1 VKPLPEKFKE
11 YISRMLGQESDAF
24 LASLQEPAPVSVR
37 VNPLKGKIRLPIERP
52 VPWSEYGSYLS
63 TRPVFTLD
71 PWFHAGAYYV
81 QEASSMFL
89 EQALRQSVDLTKS
102 LNVLDLCA
110 APGGKSTHLLTLLN
124 AGSLLVSN
132 EAIRSRAMVLSE
144 NVQKWGY
151 PNTIVS
157 NNDPADFQ
165 RLSGFFD
172 VMVVDAPCSGEGLF
186 RKDARAMDEWSP
198 EAVQLCCSRQKRIV
212 ADAWSA
218 LRQDGILIYCT
229 CTYNEAENE
238 ENLEWMN
245 KNYGVEFLRLALDPS
260 WGVQEVTRN
269 GIVGYRLFP
278 HRTGGEGFFLSVMK
292 KTDPT
297 KALVARVRKNLTA
310 PPASVTAR
318 LKEWIIQRPAVMFQ
332 FQDLVFYA
340 HADKAAEID
349 FALQHLRVL
358 YAGTNLAR
366 VKHDKLIPEHA
377 LALSV
382 ELAQNFFP
390 RFELSTDEALQYLR
404 RESPQLTGGRP
415 GFALVAF
422 EGIPLGWVNVLS
434 NRINSLYPSEW
445 RIRMR

>member
-11 YISRMLGQESDAF
+11 YIGRMLGHEADVF

-37 VNPLKGKIRLPIERP
+37 VNPLKGHVRLPIERP
-52 VPWSEYGSYLS
+52 VPWSESGRYLS
-63 TRPVFTLD
+63 TRPAFTLD
-71 PWFHAGAYYV
+71 PSFHAGAYYV

-89 EQALRQSVDLTKS
+89 EQALRQSVDLTKR

-124 AGSLLVSN
+124 TDSLLVSN

-144 NVQKWGY
+144 NIQKWGY

-218 LRQDGILIYCT
+218 LRQGGILIYCT

-238 ENLEWMN
+238 ENLEWIK
-245 KNYGVEFLRLALDPS
+245 KNYGVEFPKLTLDPS
-260 WGVQEVTRN
+260 WGVREVTRN

-278 HRTGGEGFFLSVMK
+278 HHTRGEGFFLSVMK
-292 KTDPT
+292 KTDPAE
-297 KALVARVRKNLTA
+297 ALLGRVKKSLPA
-310 PPASVTAR
+310 PPTSVTAR
-318 LKEWIIQRPAVMFQ
+318 LKEWIIQRPAVFFQ

-340 HADKAAEID
+340 PAAKATEMN
-349 FALQHLRVL
+349 FALQHLSIV

-382 ELAQNFFP
+382 ELMQNFFP
-390 RFELSTDEALQYLR
+390 RFELTTAEALKYLR
-404 RESPQLTGGRP
+404 RESPQLTEGRP

-422 EGIPLGWVNVLS
+422 EGTPLGWVNVLS
-434 NRINSLYPSEW
+434 NRINNLYPSEW
-445 RIRMR
+445 RIRMH